1 MCPCFAALD
10 KIYGQRQNI
19 EPSSVFG
26 MGVLDKEVVI
36 VLSDDDDVGLLGV
49 QRGVIV
55 DEGML
60 L

>member
-36 VLSDDDDVGLLGV
+36 VLSDDDGLLGV